1 MTKNE
6 RTLVIFL
13 FVFACIS
20 TFTTLLCAATKM
32 ELDQVCGQLSATQ
45 KELNVSVENALSLNR
60 KSDQLAAELDE
71 ATKSLGKANDTIL
84 ALKDTEYQLVYLGDF
99 KITYY
104 CSEVR
109 KHICGIG
116 TGTTA
121 TGTQVTPGR
130 TIAVDPKIIPYG
142 TQVYIEGIGWRTA
155 EDCGGAV
162 KGKHIDVAVKDHSTA
177 LDMGTSQEGV
187 WILVKKYS

>member
-6 RTLVIFL
+6 RILLIFI

-32 ELDQVCGQLSATQ
+32 ELDQTSEQLSATQ
-45 KELNVSVENALSLNR
+45 EELNVSIENIDKLSR
-60 KSDQLAAELDE
+60 KSEQLATELSKT
-71 ATKSLGKANDTIL
+71 TKSLCKANDTIF
-84 ALKDTEYQLVYLGDF
+84 ALKSTEYQLIFLGDF

-142 TQVYIEGIGWRTA
+142 TQVYIEGIGWRVA

-162 KGKHIDVAVKDHSTA
+162 KGKHIDVAVYDHDTA
-177 LDMGTSQEGV
+177 LNIGTSQEGV
-187 WILVKKYS
+187 WILVKTP